1 MTFEDLISVHNINIE
16 IKKVQE
22 EIQQLRE
29 QNFFKPN
36 IISDMPRGGTG
47 KDMLVEYVEESK
59 KLDDILNY
67 SLRKLQE
74 KRAEIE
80 EFICGIEDHE
90 TRLIVRL
97 RCINNMDWVDIGA
110 ELSMSRTTASIK
122 YSSQNRFCLSVM
134 VYHLPFCFLHTK
146 KTAFRLSFFKEEFSN
161 RENNKL

>member
-1 MTFEDLISVHNINIE
+1 MTFEDLISVRNINIE

-36 IISDMPRGGTG
+36 IFSDMPRGGTG
-47 KDMLVEYVEESK
+47 KDMLVEYIEESK
-59 KLDDILNY
+59 RLDDMLNY

-80 EFICGIEDHE
+80 EFICGIEDNE

-97 RCINNMDWVDIGA
+97 RCINNMDWMDIGE
-110 ELSMSRTTASIK
+110 ELGMERTTASKKFYK
-122 YSSQNRFCLSVM
+122 YLDEQGIIC
-134 VYHLPFCFLHTK
+134 K
-146 KTAFRLSFFKEEFSN
+146 K
-161 RENNKL
+161 

>member
-59 KLDDILNY
+59 RLDDILNY

-80 EFICGIEDHE
+80 EFICGIEDNE

-97 RCINNMDWVDIGA
+97 RCINNMDWIDIGE
-110 ELSMSRTTASIK
+110 ELGMERTTASKKFYK
-122 YSSQNRFCLSVM
+122 YLDEQGIIR
-134 VYHLPFCFLHTK
+134 K
-146 KTAFRLSFFKEEFSN
+146 K
-161 RENNKL
+161 

>member
-1 MTFEDLISVHNINIE
+1 MATEHNERKEQRVTFEDLISVHNISIE

-59 KLDDILNY
+59 RLDDILNY
-67 SLRKLQE
+67 SLRKLQK

-80 EFICGIEDHE
+80 EFICGIEDNE

-97 RCINNMDWVDIGA
+97 RCINNMDWIDIGE
-110 ELSMSRTTASIK
+110 ELGMERTTASKKFYK
-122 YSSQNRFCLSVM
+122 YLDEQGIIR
-134 VYHLPFCFLHTK
+134 K
-146 KTAFRLSFFKEEFSN
+146 K
-161 RENNKL
+161 

>member
-59 KLDDILNY
+59 RLDDILNY
-67 SLRKLQE
+67 SLRTLQK

-80 EFICGIEDHE
+80 EFICGIKDNE

-97 RCINNMDWVDIGA
+97 RCINNMDWIDIGE
-110 ELSMSRTTASIK
+110 ELGMDRRTASRKFCSYLEKEGIIK
-122 YSSQNRFCLSVM
+122 Q
-134 VYHLPFCFLHTK
+134 H
-146 KTAFRLSFFKEEFSN
+146 
-161 RENNKL
+161 